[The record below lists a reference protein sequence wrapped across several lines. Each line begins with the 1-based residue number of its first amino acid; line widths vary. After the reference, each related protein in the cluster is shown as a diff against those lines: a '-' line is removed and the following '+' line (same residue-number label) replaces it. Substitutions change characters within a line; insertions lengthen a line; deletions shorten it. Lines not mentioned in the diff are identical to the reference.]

1 MIAFAHRNFN
11 DYLDARDNDLEWNF
25 KFHIYAEFSLS
36 LFLDLS
42 YDFNISYLQ

>member
-1 MIAFAHRNFN
+1 MVDLERQEKCYEIVTN
-11 DYLDARDNDLEWNF
+11 LEWNF